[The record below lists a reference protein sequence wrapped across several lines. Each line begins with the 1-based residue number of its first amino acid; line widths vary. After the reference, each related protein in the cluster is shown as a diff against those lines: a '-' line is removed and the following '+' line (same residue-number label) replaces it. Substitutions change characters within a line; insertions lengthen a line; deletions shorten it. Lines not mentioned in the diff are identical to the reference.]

1 MSLDNLVGIS
11 LENVEPDSASIARLL
26 AAARRNITDATIMAV
41 SSENRFDA
49 AYKAIMQLANA
60 SLQANGFRTLTSK
73 PGHHMT
79 MIQSLGQTL
88 GLENE
93 TVIILDAL
101 RKQRNVAD
109 YSGDTVP
116 ESTAR
121 DCLMHAENLLQNVS
135 RWLKVNKPELL
146 DRTECGD

>member
-11 LENVEPDSASIARLL
+11 LEKLEPNSTSIARLL

-41 SSENRFDA
+41 STENRFDA

-60 SLQANGFRTLTSK
+60 SLQANGFRTLTSR

-79 MIQSLGQTL
+79 MIQVLDQTL
-88 GLENE
+88 GLEKE

-109 YSGDTVP
+109 YSGDIIT
-116 ESTAR
+116 ESAAR

-135 RWLKVNKPELL
+135 HWLKANRPELV
-146 DRTECGD
+146 E

>member
-11 LENVEPDSASIARLL
+11 LEKLEPDSTSIARLL
-26 AAARRNITDATIMAV
+26 AAARRNIADATIMAV

-79 MIQSLGQTL
+79 MIQTLGQTL
-88 GLENE
+88 GLDKE

-109 YSGDTVP
+109 YSGDIVP
-116 ESTAR
+116 ESVAR

-135 RWLKVNKPELL
+135 RWLKANRPELI
-146 DRTECGD
+146 R